1 MEKREGE
8 AMLTDLKLF
17 CRQMDTKAE
26 LQRKPETKFVVGFKD
41 LGHSDWLEAGLTS
54 IGEVTCHFNIVRGAA
69 QVRIY
74 PISAFNTEK
83 IKIT

>member
-26 LQRKPETKFVVGFKD
+26 LQRKPANLLSALKTLD
-41 LGHSDWLEAGLTS
+41 TATGL
-54 IGEVTCHFNIVRGAA
+54 R
-69 QVRIY
+69 QV
-74 PISAFNTEK
+74 
-83 IKIT
+83 